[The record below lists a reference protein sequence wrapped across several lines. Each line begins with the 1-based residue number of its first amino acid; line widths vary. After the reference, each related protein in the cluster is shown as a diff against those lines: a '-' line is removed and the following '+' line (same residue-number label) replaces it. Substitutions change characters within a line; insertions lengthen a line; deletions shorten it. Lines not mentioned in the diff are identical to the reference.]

1 MDLFDSSLQS
11 SLTEKVYVKEF
22 LDSSELQV
30 IETTSSESLLEI
42 QESLQLLEL
51 GTLLGSSINIPRS
64 LLVDESRPIAYVGYE
79 SEIRRLDYTNGW
91 PPVITTIATS
101 DLENDWLI
109 RSTLSYS

>member
-1 MDLFDSSLQS
+1 MDLFDSSLAS

-30 IETTSSESLLEI
+30 IETTTSESLIEV
-42 QESLQLLEL
+42 QESLQLLEK
-51 GTLLGSSINIPRS
+51 GTVLGSANIPRS

-79 SEIRRLDYTNGW
+79 SEIRKLDYTLGW
-91 PPVITTIATS
+91 PPVITSVKTT

>member
-1 MDLFDSSLQS
+1 MDLFDTSLAS
-11 SLTEKVYVKEF
+11 SLTEKVYVKEL

-30 IETTSSESLLEI
+30 IETTTSESLIEV
-42 QESLQLLEL
+42 QESLQLLEV
-51 GTLLGSSINIPRS
+51 GTLLGSANIQRS

-79 SEIRRLDYTNGW
+79 TLIKRLDYSTGW
-91 PPVITTIATS
+91 PPVITSVSTT